1 MSAKILTTKLI
12 NPALPLLL
20 AAGAILPTPALTQDL
35 CKESL
40 GVWEL
45 QATDRKGI
53 FIAEEGI
60 TVVFFADSERPLFR
74 ESPGTEEERAR
85 AFSEIYAEVL
95 EWECDEGRLDVLVS
109 HSYHPNR
116 VGIRLKEEFEL
127 DGDVITW
134 WVLQADGTRRA
145 TPSGVARRVK

>member
-1 MSAKILTTKLI
+1 MFMKVIPPTLS
-12 NPALPLLL
+12 LLL
-20 AAGAILPTPALTQDL
+20 AVGALLPPPVLGQDV

-45 QATDRKGI
+45 QAHDRGGV

-60 TVVFFADSERPLFR
+60 TVVLFTDADRPLFAD
-74 ESPGTEEERAR
+74 SPGTEAERAT
-85 AFSEIYAEVL
+85 AFSELYAEVL
-95 EWECDEGRLDVLVS
+95 EWECDEGRLDVLVT

-116 VGIRLKEEFEL
+116 VGLRVKEELEL
-127 DGDVITW
+127 EGDILTW

-145 TPSGVARRVK
+145 TPSGVARRIR

>member
-1 MSAKILTTKLI
+1 MSTKFITLTLS
-12 NPALPLLL
+12 LLL
-20 AAGAILPTPALTQDL
+20 TAGAMIPTPTASQDV
-35 CKESL
+35 CKEAL

-45 QATDRKGI
+45 QADNQEGT
-53 FIAEEGI
+53 FITEEGI
-60 TVVFFADSERPLFR
+60 TVVLFTDAGRVTFA

-85 AFSEIYAEVL
+85 AFSELYAEVL
-95 EWECDEGRLDVLVS
+95 EWECDEGRLDVVVT

-116 VGIRLKEEFEL
+116 VGLRLKEDLEV

-145 TPSGVARRVK
+145 QPSGVARRIR

>member
-1 MSAKILTTKLI
+1 MSTKVITLTLS
-12 NPALPLLL
+12 LLL
-20 AAGAILPTPALTQDL
+20 TAGALIPTPAASQDV

-45 QATDRKGI
+45 QADDRGGI

-60 TVVFFADSERPLFR
+60 TVVLFTDADRPRFA
-74 ESPGTEEERAR
+74 ESPGTEAERAR
-85 AFSEIYAEVL
+85 AFSELYAEVL
-95 EWECDEGRLDVLVS
+95 EWECDEGRLDVVVT

-116 VGIRLKEEFEL
+116 VGLQLKEEFEV

-145 TPSGVARRVK
+145 TPSGVARRIR

>member
-1 MSAKILTTKLI
+1 MQTKVVTSTLFFLLI
-12 NPALPLLL
+12 AGAPATNPA
-20 AAGAILPTPALTQDL
+20 ASQDV

-45 QATDRKGI
+45 QAPDREGI

-60 TVVFFADSERPLFR
+60 TVVLFSDTDRALFR
-74 ESPGTEEERAR
+74 ENPGTEEERAR

-95 EWECDEGRLDVLVS
+95 KWDCDEGRLDVLVT

-116 VGIRLKEEFEL
+116 VGLRVREELEL
-127 DGDVITW
+127 DGDILTW

-145 TPSGVARRVK
+145 TPSGVARRIR

>member
-1 MSAKILTTKLI
+1 MSTKVITLTLS
-12 NPALPLLL
+12 LLL
-20 AAGAILPTPALTQDL
+20 AAGAMTQTPAASQDV
-35 CKESL
+35 CKEAL

-45 QATDRKGI
+45 QSDNREGS
-53 FIAEEGI
+53 FITEEGI
-60 TVVFFADSERPLFR
+60 TVVLFTDVGR
-74 ESPGTEEERAR
+74 ARIAESPGTEAERAR

-95 EWECDEGRLDVLVS
+95 EWECNEGRLDVVVT

-116 VGIRLKEEFEL
+116 VGLRLKEDLEV

-145 TPSGVARRVK
+145 QPSGVARRIR